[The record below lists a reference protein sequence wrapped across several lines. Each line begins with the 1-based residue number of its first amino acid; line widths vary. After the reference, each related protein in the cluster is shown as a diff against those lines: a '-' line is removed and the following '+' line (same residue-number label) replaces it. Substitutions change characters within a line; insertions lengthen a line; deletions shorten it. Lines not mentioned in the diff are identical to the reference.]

1 MTEEI
6 DFTLDSAF
14 KYLFKNPEFR
24 NYQIAVLSD
33 LLKLDYDYVKENMQY
48 LDTEFVPNNNLEIK
62 RSDCIIEIGKYVV
75 ILEMNRQNYRSL
87 KASKLRYLA
96 EVYNNVYFNKDGSES
111 KKEVILVNINAFGNR
126 RKSSDEFLLQN
137 KDYEEYSPGM
147 KVLEINIASSKKNWY
162 NKITLS
168 KLEKRF
174 AYIIMS
180 KEPQEIIDEYVKG
193 DETLME
199 AERIKTKLKQPLV
212 LNLDP
217 EKERE
222 YEMNCIKEDARKA
235 GLAKGMAQGRAE
247 EKKAIATN
255 MKENGIALDLISKI
269 TGLSKKQIS
278 LL

>member
-1 MTEEI
+1 MVKEKSEI

-14 KYLFKNPEFR
+14 KRLFKSTEFR
-24 NYQIAVLSD
+24 FYQIAVLAD
-33 LLKLDYDYVKENMQY
+33 LLKLDYDYVKDNMEY
-48 LDTEFVPNNNLEIK
+48 LDTEFIPDNNLEIK

-111 KKEVILVNINAFGNR
+111 KKEVILVNINAFGVN
-126 RKSSDEFLLQN
+126 RKSNDEYLLQN
-137 KDYEEYSPGM
+137 KDYEEYCPGM
-147 KVLEINIASSKKNWY
+147 KVYEINIASNKKNWY
-162 NKITLS
+162 NKVTLS
-168 KLEKRF
+168 KLNKRLT
-174 AYIIMS
+174 YIAMS
-180 KEPQEIIDEYVKG
+180 KEPQEEIDKYVKG
-193 DETLME
+193 DEILME
-199 AERIKTKLKQPLV
+199 VERKKTKLKQPLV

-222 YEMNCIKEDARKA
+222 YELNCIKEDARID
-235 GLAKGMAQGRAE
+235 GLEEGRAE
-247 EKKAIATN
+247 ANKDNAKK

-269 TGLSKKQIS
+269 TGLTKKQIS